1 MKTPTHAPV
10 YLSLYPSLSEIAN
23 QHGYAL
29 TVHGSLVS
37 DFDLVAIPWTPDAVS
52 ALTLVIAIADY
63 VSLICGANHDL
74 APIVE
79 PEQKPHGREAW
90 SIPMGAGS
98 VIDLSVM
105 PRRVGR
111 GGMIMG

>member
-1 MKTPTHAPV
+1 MKSPTHAPV
-10 YLSLYPSLSEIAN
+10 YLSLYPALSEIAN

-29 TVHGSLVS
+29 AVHGSLVS
-37 DFDLVAIPWTPDAVS
+37 DFDLVAIPWTTDAVS
-52 ALTLVIAIADY
+52 ALTLVTTIADY

-74 APIVE
+74 APIME

-105 PRRVGR
+105 PLRNGL
-111 GGMIMG
+111 GGTLLS